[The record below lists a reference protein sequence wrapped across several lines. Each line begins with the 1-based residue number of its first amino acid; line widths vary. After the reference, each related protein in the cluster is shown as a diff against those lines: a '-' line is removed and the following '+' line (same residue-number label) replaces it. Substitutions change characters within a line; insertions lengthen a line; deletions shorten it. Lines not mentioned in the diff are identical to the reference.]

1 MDMVYEIS
9 KLANDLYCGDAA
21 SLVDLIERVNGDPEI
36 WGAIEEAITSEGMEE
51 MAERFEELLAGHKNF
66 SPSSINLR
74 GSVRKLPNWLNKPW
88 FVGV

>member
-51 MAERFEELLAGHKNF
+51 MAERFEELLAGAQEF
-66 SPSSINLR
+66 LAVLDQLEGICEEVTEL
-74 GSVRKLPNWLNKPW
+74 VE
-88 FVGV
+88 